1 MEPGLIRSAS
11 AEEDSFKRRGIKGP
25 SPPPIVVKGLGSPD
39 SLASSSEPSTLGSLA
54 VPDDPHLRVDDPP
67 TAGVPLVRARSS
79 TPPKAPNVKRSS
91 TADPRNGVSF
101 ATLLTLVQRKFEAL
115 GQPLALFHHGEEEH
129 SSAAAMA
136 QSYLA
141 TTRRRVTHEARPQSA
156 SAKVGVHRRNMSVDG
171 AYERKKSLL
180 SLGVSGRLCAT
191 AVAAA
196 AATAANEKSGAEM
209 SSSPTVIRSGYLASR
224 DSSPAPPSVTS
235 RQASCT
241 RRRSRESKESLEER
255 AWSDDDLEL
264 RGGMGLLSRSRRH
277 HKGTKSELD
286 LQALGDQWDTM
297 TSVEHMLS
305 ASSDGWATTGLGM
318 GPKRAYSVEKPS

>member
-1 MEPGLIRSAS
+1 M
-11 AEEDSFKRRGIKGP
+11 
-25 SPPPIVVKGLGSPD
+25 
-39 SLASSSEPSTLGSLA
+39 
-54 VPDDPHLRVDDPP
+54 
-67 TAGVPLVRARSS
+67 
-79 TPPKAPNVKRSS
+79 
-91 TADPRNGVSF
+91 SF

-115 GQPLALFHHGEEEH
+115 GQPLALFHHGGGALIGGSDGAELSCDHET
-129 SSAAAMA
+129 ACDD
-136 QSYLA
+136 
-141 TTRRRVTHEARPQSA
+141 EARPQSA